1 MGLSQDPKGN
11 YIMVMELAP
20 FGSLCTYLNNII
32 TWYDGLKVLLDIS
45 KGLLSLHNSSLTHR
59 DFHPGNLLFKS
70 KSNLLIT
77 DLGLCKP
84 ANENSQSDN
93 IYGVMPYVAPEVLKG
108 KPYTQKA
115 DIYSFGMVMYFV
127 ATGEQPF
134 SNCAHDEY
142 LVLRICN
149 GIRPEINESVAPKCY
164 IDLMEK
170 CWNSNSDKRPDIT
183 EIEESIKSFIYKDE
197 QFEKVEDY
205 RKKRLLSI
213 KNYQLTT
220 HPQAIYKSQFLNPYT
235 ESMKMD
241 FTK

>member
-1 MGLSQDPKGN
+1 M
-11 YIMVMELAP
+11 IMELAP
-20 FGSLCTYLNNII
+20 LGSLYTYLNNTI
-32 TWYDGLKVLLDIS
+32 TWDSRLNALLDIS
-45 KGLLSLHNSSLTHR
+45 KGLLGLHNSNLTHR

-108 KPYTQKA
+108 KPYTKKA

-134 SNCAHDEY
+134 SNCAHDQN
-142 LVLRICN
+142 LALRICN
-149 GIRPEINESVAPKCY
+149 GIRPEINKSAAPKCY

-170 CWNSNSDKRPDIT
+170 CWNSNERPDIT
-183 EIEESIKSFIYKDE
+183 EIKKSIVSFIDLE
-197 QFEKVEDY
+197 EFEKVEDY
-205 RKKRLLSI
+205 RKERLLFI
-213 KNYQLTT
+213 KNNQLTT
-220 HPQAIYKSQFLNPYT
+220 HPQAIYTSQLLNPYT
-235 ESMKMD
+235 EK
-241 FTK
+241 

>member
-1 MGLSQDPKGN
+1 
-11 YIMVMELAP
+11 MVMELAP
-20 FGSLCTYLNNII
+20 LGSLCKYLNNII
-32 TWYDGLKVLLDIS
+32 TWNDGLKVLLDIS
-45 KGLLSLHNSSLTHR
+45 KGLLSLHNSNLTHR

-108 KPYTQKA
+108 KPYTKKA

-134 SNCAHDEY
+134 SNCAHDQG
-142 LVLRICN
+142 LASRICN
-149 GIRPEINESVAPKCY
+149 GVRPEINELVAPKCY

-170 CWNSNSDKRPDIT
+170 CWNSNSNERPDIT
-183 EIEESIKSFIYKDE
+183 EITSSIESFINFEKE
-197 QFEKVEDY
+197 QFKEVENY
-205 RKKRLLSI
+205 RKERLLFI
-213 KNYQLTT
+213 KNSQLTT
-220 HPQAIYKSQFLNPYT
+220 HPQAIYKSQLLNPH
-235 ESMKMD
+235 
-241 FTK
+241 TKK

>member
-1 MGLSQDPKGN
+1 
-11 YIMVMELAP
+11 MVMELAP

-32 TWYDGLKVLLDIS
+32 TWNDGLKVLLDIS

-70 KSNLLIT
+70 ESNLLIT

-127 ATGEQPF
+127 STGEQPF
-134 SNCAHDEY
+134 SNCAHDQG
-142 LVLRICN
+142 LASRICN
-149 GIRPEINESVAPKCY
+149 GNRPEINESIVPKCY
-164 IDLMEK
+164 TNLMKK
-170 CWNSNSDKRPDIT
+170 CWNSNSNERPDIT
-183 EIEESIKSFIYKDE
+183 EIKKSIESFIYSEKK
-197 QFEKVEDY
+197 QFKKVEDY
-205 RKKRLLSI
+205 RKERLLSI
-213 KNYQLTT
+213 KNNQLTT
-220 HPQAIYKSQFLNPYT
+220 HPQAIYTSRLLNSYT
-235 ESMKMD
+235 EK
-241 FTK
+241 